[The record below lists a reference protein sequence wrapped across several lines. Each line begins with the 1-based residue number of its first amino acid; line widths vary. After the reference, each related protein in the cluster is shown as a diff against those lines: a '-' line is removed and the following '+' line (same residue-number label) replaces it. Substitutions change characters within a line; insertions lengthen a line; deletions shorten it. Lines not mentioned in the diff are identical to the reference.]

1 MWGAA
6 EIAFA
11 RSVAESREPLRETL
25 KQVWIAERNGAIE
38 LTLAPETV
46 ERCRAVLGEVGL
58 VSGASVATKVD
69 LEESPTYR
77 EAVAR
82 IEAVKR
88 FLASDQVA
96 V

>member
-1 MWGAA
+1 M
-6 EIAFA
+6 
-11 RSVAESREPLRETL
+11 
-25 KQVWIAERNGAIE
+25 
-38 LTLAPETV
+38 
-46 ERCRAVLGEVGL
+46 LGEVGL
-58 VSGASVATKVD
+58 VSGATAPRKVD